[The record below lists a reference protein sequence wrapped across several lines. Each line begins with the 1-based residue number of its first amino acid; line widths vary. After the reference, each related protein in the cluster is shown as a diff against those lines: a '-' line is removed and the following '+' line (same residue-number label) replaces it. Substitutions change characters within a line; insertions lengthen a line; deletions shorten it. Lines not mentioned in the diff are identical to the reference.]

1 MKTKSRRFVEV
12 AFLVCGIAGVGVWGW
27 STAREGLYEDWNNW
41 IFDRQQTG
49 KGATVGDY
57 VTDRLTGSAPAK
69 PAETLAPI
77 PPRTV
82 TENGLI
88 GRLSI
93 PRLDLH
99 AVVREGTGEKTLS
112 LALGHISGTAK
123 PGQNGNVGVAGH
135 RDSLFRG
142 LRNIQLNDRIV
153 FETSDGG
160 TYVYQVNSTKI
171 VKPTQVSVLNAGLY
185 PELTLVT
192 CYPFNYIGS
201 APERFIVKARQ
212 IGQTTHE
219 LPATELAQ
227 ASPRA
232 EPPPAPA
239 AVSPPAAISRKVET
253 PKSAVQARAGVRRV
267 PFEVSMNHSRQLV
280 PGISIGLTRADAER
294 KTVDGWMWVMP
305 ERRTIWLHDQ
315 STRQPIVVYGADG
328 WKREV
333 VINSVTRNSIRGY
346 LVL

>member
-1 MKTKSRRFVEV
+1 MRIKSRRFAEI
-12 AFLVCGIAGVGVWGW
+12 AFLAVGITGVGIWGW
-27 STAREGLYEDWNNW
+27 STARESLYEDWNNW
-41 IFDRQQTG
+41 IFDRQQSG

-57 VTDRLTGSAPAK
+57 VRDRLTGTAPAK
-69 PAETLAPI
+69 PAENGVPVPAPV
-77 PPRTV
+77 PDQAPTV
-82 TENGLI
+82 AENGLI

-142 LRNIQLNDRIV
+142 LRNIKLDDRIV

-160 TYVYQVNSTKI
+160 TYVYQVSSTRI

-192 CYPFNYIGS
+192 CYPFNYIGA
-201 APERFIVKARQ
+201 APDRFIVKARQ
-212 IGQTTHE
+212 IGQTTRE
-219 LPATELAQ
+219 LPATQVAQ
-227 ASPRA
+227 SSPPA
-232 EPPPAPA
+232 KPPAPA
-239 AVSPPAAISRKVET
+239 SSAKVET
-253 PKSAVQARAGVRRV
+253 PKPVVQKNRIGARRV
-267 PFEVSMNHSRQLV
+267 PFEVSMNHSRQLA

-305 ERRTIWLHDQ
+305 ERRTIWLRDH
-315 STRQPIVVYGADG
+315 STRQPIIIYGAG
-328 WKREV
+328 GEKREI
-333 VINSVTRNSIRGY
+333 VIDSVTRSSMRGY

>member
-1 MKTKSRRFVEV
+1 MKARRRFIEIALLV
-12 AFLVCGIAGVGVWGW
+12 AGIGGVGIWGW

-49 KGATVGDY
+49 KGASVADY
-57 VTDRLTGSAPAK
+57 VKDRLTASKPAK
-69 PAETLAPI
+69 PEETVAPA
-77 PPRTV
+77 PLREV
-82 TENGLI
+82 AENGLI

-99 AVVREGTGEKTLS
+99 AMVREGTGEKTLS
-112 LALGHISGTAK
+112 LALGHIAGTAT

-142 LRNIQLNDRIV
+142 LRNIKLNDRIV

-160 TYVYQVNSTKI
+160 TYVYQVTSTRV
-171 VKPTQVSVLNAGLY
+171 VKPTEVSVLNAGLF

-201 APERFIVKARQ
+201 APDRFIVKARQ
-212 IGQTTHE
+212 VGQVTRD
-219 LPATELAQ
+219 LPATEVAQ
-227 ASPRA
+227 ASPPA
-232 EPPPAPA
+232 EPPPAAPQ
-239 AVSPPAAISRKVET
+239 VE
-253 PKSAVQARAGVRRV
+253 PSKPVVQARGGVRRV
-267 PFEVSMNHSRQLV
+267 PFEVSMNHSRQLA

-305 ERRTIWLHDQ
+305 ERRTIWLRDQ
-315 STRQPIVVYGADG
+315 STRKPIVIYGSDG
-328 WKREV
+328 WKREI
-333 VINSVTRNSIRGY
+333 VIDSVTRNSMRGY

>member
-1 MKTKSRRFVEV
+1 MKARWRKFAEFVL
-12 AFLVCGIAGVGVWGW
+12 LVGGVTCLGVWGW
-27 STAREGLYEDWNNW
+27 STAREGLYEDWHNW
-41 IFDRQQTG
+41 IFDKQQTG
-49 KGATVGDY
+49 EGATVGDY
-57 VTDRLTGSAPAK
+57 VKDRLTGSAPAK
-69 PAETLAPI
+69 PGEAAPAT
-77 PPRTV
+77 PMRAVP
-82 TENGLI
+82 ENGLI

-99 AVVREGTGEKTLS
+99 AMVREGTADKTLS
-112 LALGHISGTAK
+112 LALGHIAGTAR

-142 LRNIQLNDRIV
+142 LRNIKLNDRIV

-160 TYVYQVNSTKI
+160 SYVYQVNSTRI
-171 VKPTQVSVLNAGLY
+171 VKPTEVSVLDAGLY

-201 APERFIVKARQ
+201 APDRFIVKARQ
-212 IGQTTHE
+212 IGQATRE
-219 LPATELAQ
+219 LPATEVAQ
-227 ASPRA
+227 SSQVL
-232 EPPPAPA
+232 EPPPAAP
-239 AVSPPAAISRKVET
+239 RVET
-253 PKSAVQARAGVRRV
+253 PRVETPRPTVQKTRGGVRRV
-267 PFEVSMNHSRQLV
+267 PFEVSMNHSRQLT

-305 ERRTIWLHDQ
+305 ERRTIWLRDQ
-315 STRQPIVVYGADG
+315 STRQPIVIYGPDG

-333 VINSVTRNSIRGY
+333 VIDSVTRNSMRGY